1 MGIIESA
8 IIKLTGDVKSDVRAA
23 ANNRGNSATQRTI
36 SLVGNEK
43 KKISHHTFTRQWLLP
58 SDVLANDKEWKAVRL
73 NPVSLRSL
81 IRIRQEALCSCR
93 DRIIEPTFR

>member
-58 SDVLANDKEWKAVRL
+58 SDVLANDKNTKKET
-73 NPVSLRSL
+73 SELRNL
-81 IRIRQEALCSCR
+81 KKKVYVICC
-93 DRIIEPTFR
+93 DV